1 MLAHLMRVLARR
13 PWERGHMADP
23 AQHQDARVTADP
35 SGMAEFRIFLSYRR
49 EDASG
54 HAGRLF
60 DFLCQ
65 GGVGGQGPGF
75 RKDQIF
81 MDIDTIAPGVDF
93 RRVIEEAVGSC
104 DVFIAV
110 IGKEW
115 LSAVDAHRKRRL
127 NNAQDFVRLEI
138 EAALGRDIP
147 VVPALVQGAE
157 MPSVEELPET
167 FRALA
172 GRNAVELSDLRW
184 SHDVGKLIAWLKAEE
199 EKKTRRAQLERE
211 QADSA
216 ELEQTY
222 EEEWAAAE
230 QVERDERARLERER
244 AEQEREHGDEQR
256 EPERRRLGPKH
267 VLLGAALLALAIAG
281 IAGAMLLISGGGEND
296 PTEAQPPTQPAP
308 ENDGDADGDGLADA
322 VDPFA
327 LDAENGKEL
336 PVTLTFAD
344 IEPGTIE
351 ESGFTGLMTDGT
363 TPFDELFDPD
373 KVVVG
378 DGTFEL
384 NPVGRGAAFEERN
397 DQQNGFQF
405 GVRVPDESFTAHVS
419 LIEPFADGAPIGEEV
434 MGLFVGPGDQDNF
447 VRLGVGGGGEGL
459 KYRVEEMGVTT
470 FTDNRELVL
479 PGLETVDLYL
489 TIDPAAETIQ
499 AEVQATQDGETTIV
513 DTLPRRSIPASWISG
528 AEPLAVGIIASRGG
542 SPQFRAVWGPIEVF
556 EGNPP

>member
-1 MLAHLMRVLARR
+1 
-13 PWERGHMADP
+13 MAD
-23 AQHQDARVTADP
+23 QSEHQDASVTADP
-35 SGMAEFRIFLSYRR
+35 SGIAEFRIFLSYRR

-110 IGKEW
+110 IGKQW

-127 NNAQDFVRLEI
+127 NNAQDFVRVEI

-157 MPSVEELPET
+157 MPSVEELPDT
-167 FRALA
+167 FHALA
-172 GRNAVELSDLRW
+172 VRNAVELSDLRW

-199 EKKTRRAQLERE
+199 EKKTRRAQAERG
-211 QADSA
+211 QADA
-216 ELEQTY
+216 AGHERADQ
-222 EEEWAAAE
+222 EEWAAAE
-230 QVERDERARLERER
+230 QVEHDERARLEREQ
-244 AEQEREHGDEQR
+244 AEQAKRDRVHGDDEQG
-256 EPERRRLGPKH
+256 EPDRRRFGRKH
-267 VLLGAALLALAIAG
+267 VLLGAALLALVIAG
-281 IAGAMLLISGGGEND
+281 IAGAMLLVSGGGEND
-296 PTEAQPPTQPAP
+296 PTQAQPPTQTAP
-308 ENDGDADGDGLADA
+308 GNDGDADGDGLADA

-344 IEPGTIE
+344 VEPGTIE

-378 DGTFEL
+378 DGRFEL
-384 NPVGRGAAFEERN
+384 DPVGRGAAFEERN

-419 LIEPFADGAPIGEEV
+419 LIEPFADGAPVGEEV
-434 MGLFVGPGDQDNF
+434 LGLFVGPGDQDNF

-479 PGLETVDLYL
+479 PWPDTVDLYL

-528 AEPLAVGIIASRGG
+528 AEPLAVGIIASRGD